1 MRAKADLYAAEQRQL
16 SDKVVAI
23 LGILASS
30 SVIWIR
36 TRIGNASY

>member
-23 LGILASS
+23 LGLDEHS
-30 SVIWIR
+30 SV
-36 TRIGNASY
+36 